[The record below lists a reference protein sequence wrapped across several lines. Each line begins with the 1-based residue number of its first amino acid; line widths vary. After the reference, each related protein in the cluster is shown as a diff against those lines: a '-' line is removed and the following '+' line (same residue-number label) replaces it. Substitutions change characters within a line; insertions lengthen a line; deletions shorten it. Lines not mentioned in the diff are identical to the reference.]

1 MSSHQKPE
9 LRVTAFSDYICP
21 FCYIGFLRLER
32 LRANFDLKVNWCFLE
47 IHPNTPSDGQP
58 TAELGY
64 SDEQWEEMMGELGD
78 MARTE
83 GVRLRGQS
91 ATTNSH
97 KALLLG
103 EAAKSY
109 GKEVFYFLHKRLFEA
124 YLCEQQNIGDP
135 EILKTLACEAGI
147 SEKAVEHAWDEPK
160 HELRLKQNL
169 KTAADLRVSQTPT
182 IFIGE
187 RKLVGALSSDTIL
200 RAAHEAS
207 MSNDNNKGA
216 IET

>member
-1 MSSHQKPE
+1 MPSHQKPE

-32 LRANFDLKVNWCFLE
+32 LREDFDLKVNWCFLE
-47 IHPNTPSDGQP
+47 IHPNTPSEGQP
-58 TAELGY
+58 VADLGY
-64 SDEQWEEMMGELGD
+64 SDEQWLEMMGELGE
-78 MARTE
+78 MARVE

-109 GKEVFYFLHKRLFEA
+109 GKDVFYFLHKRLFEA

-135 EILKTLACEAGI
+135 KILKALAFEAGI
-147 SEKAVEHAWDEPK
+147 SAKAVDQAWDEPK
-160 HELRLKQNL
+160 YELRLKQNL
-169 KTAADLRVSQTPT
+169 KAAVDLGVTQTPT
-182 IFIGE
+182 IFIGD
-187 RKLVGALSSDTIL
+187 RKLVGALASDTIL
-200 RAAHEAS
+200 RAAHEAIT
-207 MSNDNNKGA
+207 SNDDMGTTK
-216 IET
+216 I